1 MTDFNTKLNEL
12 ATGFL
17 ATAKNSLSR
26 DGALMPV
33 VFLIDKDMAEIKA
46 IGLKFDGHEQKR
58 KAYDAVTQMAIESNA
73 HAIIMINDVRYRNIA
88 PDKARETMANIG
100 PGDICDDERNPE
112 ALVMAV
118 LPRHGAEYFV
128 MAKYI
133 RLNNAIV
140 FGSED
145 RMDNGPG
152 KAPVQFNLI
161 PESWRKAV
169 TANSN

>member
-17 ATAKNSLSR
+17 STAKNSLSR

-58 KAYDAVTQMAIESNA
+58 QAYDAITQMAIESDA
-73 HAIIMINDVRYRNIA
+73 HAIIMINDVRYKKIA
-88 PDKARETMANIG
+88 KEHARETLEKIG
-100 PGDICDDERNPE
+100 PGDICDDEQNPE

-118 LPRHGAEYFV
+118 LPRHGAEYFI

-145 RMDNGPG
+145 RMDNNGSG
-152 KAPVQFNLI
+152 YAVQFNLI
-161 PESWRKAV
+161 PDSWRKAV